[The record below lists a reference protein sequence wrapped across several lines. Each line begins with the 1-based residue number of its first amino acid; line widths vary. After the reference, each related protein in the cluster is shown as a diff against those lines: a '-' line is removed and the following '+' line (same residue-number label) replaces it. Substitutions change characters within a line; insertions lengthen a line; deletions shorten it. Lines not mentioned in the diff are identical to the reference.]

1 VRLTW
6 GNLCRVLPD
15 LETLGGLAAYA
26 FLAVLVFVES
36 GLLVGFFLPGD
47 TVLFA
52 AGLYSADPAS
62 ALSLPLLV
70 AVVLVAAIAGDA
82 VGYAFGRR
90 VGPAVLRR
98 RNGRVLNPRNLARAQ
113 AFYDRYGVFA
123 VVAARWIPW
132 VRTFTP
138 ILAGA
143 SGMRYGQFLVAN
155 VVGAVTW
162 GGTLLV
168 LGHVA
173 ARAPGVRSGAA
184 GIGAA
189 VVVVACV
196 LAGIRAFRG
205 RSAARR

>member
-1 VRLTW
+1 MW
-6 GNLCRVLPD
+6 GNLWPVLPD
-15 LETLGGLAAYA
+15 LETLDALAAYT
-26 FLAVLVFVES
+26 FLAALVFVES

-62 ALSLPLLV
+62 GLSLPLLV
-70 AVVLVAAIAGDA
+70 VVVLVAAIAGDA

-90 VGPAVLRR
+90 VGPAALRR
-98 RNGRVLNPRNLARAQ
+98 REGRVLNARNLARAQ
-113 AFYDRYGVFA
+113 AFSDRYGVFA

-143 SGMRYGQFLVAN
+143 SGMPYGRFLVAN
-155 VVGAVTW
+155 VVGAVSW
-162 GGTLLV
+162 GGTLLT
-168 LGHVA
+168 LGQVS

-189 VVVVACV
+189 VLVLACV
-196 LAGIRAFRG
+196 HAGTRAFRQ
-205 RSAARR
+205 RSAGRR

>member
-1 VRLTW
+1 
-6 GNLCRVLPD
+6 
-15 LETLGGLAAYA
+15 
-26 FLAVLVFVES
+26 
-36 GLLVGFFLPGD
+36 
-47 TVLFA
+47 
-52 AGLYSADPAS
+52 
-62 ALSLPLLV
+62 
-70 AVVLVAAIAGDA
+70 
-82 VGYAFGRR
+82 
-90 VGPAVLRR
+90 
-98 RNGRVLNPRNLARAQ
+98 
-113 AFYDRYGVFA
+113 
-123 VVAARWIPW
+123 